1 MKKNY
6 SKETINRMVETLCMD
21 IDDHGW
27 LCEDGHWLTNEELE
41 AWTDKEIV
49 EAYEMAYPMFI
60 G

>member
-6 SKETINRMVETLCMD
+6 SKETINRMAETLYMD